1 MAKKKAATE
10 RLVLTVQ
17 EVADALG
24 IGINQAY
31 DAIRSGQ
38 IPSIRINEKRLH
50 RAARGAGEDARQ
62 RRGEVMRL
70 RALDLETT
78 SVLHEMLGR
87 GLEELANRAAAL
99 AAEVAP
105 EQGDQLGYI

>member
-1 MAKKKAATE
+1 
-10 RLVLTVQ
+10 
-17 EVADALG
+17 
-24 IGINQAY
+24 
-31 DAIRSGQ
+31 
-38 IPSIRINEKRLH
+38 
-50 RAARGAGEDARQ
+50 
-62 RRGEVMRL
+62 MRL

-105 EQGDQLGYI
+105 EQGDQLGYIASDTARLADIVKILEFRSA

>member
-38 IPSIRINEKRLH
+38 IPSIRINEKRLIVP
-50 RAARGAGEDARQ
+50 R
-62 RRGEVMRL
+62 V
-70 RALDLETT
+70 ALEKMLA
-78 SVLHEMLGR
+78 SVE
-87 GLEELANRAAAL
+87 AK
-99 AAEVAP
+99 
-105 EQGDQLGYI
+105 